1 MYEAGRRRAST
12 STKKKTNGKPATT
25 TEDDDDDDAWLESDD
40 DDDKDDKGDDDDGTA
55 GVSAPVAAGC
65 ESVEAALAAIT
76 AKYVER
82 VYVTKGSYE
91 PGSMESAAG
100 ALNAAAVLH
109 GLACIGPGAN
119 EEKSEALVAAVGRGE
134 ASAAVAVLLL
144 MNGARVDGGGGDDAA
159 DDAGLMEGEVLPA
172 VLAALKA
179 GCGIEGPVMGALR
192 NSAGLQGTL
201 FNVPPSW

>member
-1 MYEAGRRRAST
+1 M
-12 STKKKTNGKPATT
+12 
-25 TEDDDDDDAWLESDD
+25 
-40 DDDKDDKGDDDDGTA
+40 
-55 GVSAPVAAGC
+55 
-65 ESVEAALAAIT
+65 EAALDAIT